1 MMANC
6 AVFEITEYTNIQ
18 MNTLYELLQEYLVR
32 FWVYNKPHS
41 LHTKRTNKQTNKQ
54 TNRQT
59 NKQKR
64 GYKWVRNVRFS
75 ENLAYFV
82 FLKHPFRDTPFGL
95 SIDE

>member
-1 MMANC
+1 MKVNC

-18 MNTLYELLQEYLVR
+18 MNTLYELLQEY
-32 FWVYNKPHS
+32 KPHS
-41 LHTKRTNKQTNKQ
+41 LHTKKQTNKQ
-54 TNRQT
+54 
-59 NKQKR
+59 KM

-95 SIDE
+95 IIDE